1 MVVRSLRRL
10 LRNARPARPAL
21 GRLALALALASALAL
36 GGCEGQGGSD
46 GLVVRNEIL
55 VGNCTP
61 SPSLDAFPAGLTVLS
76 KSEQL
81 ATMSQT
87 GPNAVVVFDLR
98 GDRPRTL
105 AAHTLGVDSDGDWL
119 DDASVLRPVLGFA
132 LYPVMGEIQAID
144 DATALASTSNYE
156 QVLVFDPTTGEPRS
170 LTLELSASLPDLEL
184 PLFPAP
190 GGSATR
196 TGISTLAC
204 VHPTN
209 AVDSTGQPIAPDARC
224 DPARP
229 GFLTSLTAGK
239 ARAGGRLFVATSN
252 LARGTRFWPG
262 TVLVFDWI
270 EQGGALTVRPSAATP
285 VLFTSGFNPTGMASF
300 RTPGGRELVLVTA
313 TGVIGTG
320 SGPGNVFSEAFVDV
334 IDPSVP
340 RIVATIPLGFAGPS
354 FGPPAIDP
362 TGRVAWLGA
371 SSSRQLYAIDLRV
384 LDDARLYAG
393 GSEPVRLDGL
403 AQGGLDARIFTAD
416 RPFVLPPRSDG
427 RASTFCEGLTDV
439 TVNASGSEVYA
450 SDFCDGTLTRI
461 ALDLDGA
468 TASPYP
474 PSSFRV
480 LAQQDAFAPNDVVGE
495 LRAPLLLLARP
506 GIPGIDYTSP
516 DVVALL
522 GQPDGQICGVRV
534 ESR

>member
-1 MVVRSLRRL
+1 MVDRIVR
-10 LRNARPARPAL
+10 PT
-21 GRLALALALASALAL
+21 GRLAFAPTAGLTALALTLVTAL

-46 GLVVRNEIL
+46 GLVVRNEII

-61 SPSLDAFPAGLTVLS
+61 SPSLDSFPAGLTVLS
-76 KSEQL
+76 ASEQR

-98 GDRPRTL
+98 GARPRALT
-105 AAHTLGVDSDGDWL
+105 AHTLGIDSDGDLL
-119 DDASVLRPVLGFA
+119 DDAAVLRPVLGFA
-132 LYPVMGEIQAID
+132 LYPVMGEIQALD

-156 QVLVFDPTTGEPRS
+156 QVLAFDPTTGEPRP
-170 LTLELSASLPDLEL
+170 LTLRMPTALPDLEL

-190 GGSATR
+190 GSEAVR

-204 VHPTN
+204 VYPTN
-209 AVDSTGQPIAPDARC
+209 AVDSAGQPIPPDPRC
-224 DPARP
+224 DALRP
-229 GFLTSLTAGK
+229 GFLTNLTAGK

-262 TVLVFDWI
+262 TVLVYDWL
-270 EQGGALTVRPSAATP
+270 EQAASIAVRPSPAAP
-285 VLFTSGFNPTGMASF
+285 VLFTSGFNATGMASF

-313 TGVIGTG
+313 TGAIGTG

-371 SSSRQLYAIDLRV
+371 SSSRQLYAIDLRP
-384 LDDARLYAG
+384 LDDPRLFEG

-403 AQGGLDARIFTAD
+403 SLGGLDARIFTAD
-416 RPFVLPPRSDG
+416 RPFVLPPRTDG

-439 TVNASGSEVYA
+439 TVNASGSEVFA
-450 SDFCDGTLTRI
+450 SDFCDGTVTRI
-461 ALDLDGA
+461 ALTLDGA
-468 TASPYP
+468 SPVPYP
-474 PSSFRV
+474 ASNFRV

-495 LRAPLLLLARP
+495 LRSPLLLIARP

-522 GQPDGQICGVRV
+522 GQPDGQICGIRV